1 MGVAGS
7 GKTTIGALL
16 ASELG
21 CRFWDADSFHS
32 TANIEK
38 MKQGIPLTDEDRAPW
53 LLTLRDQVVDAVAGK
68 NMGVLACSGLKVRY
82 REMLAEGTDRV
93 RFVYLRVTPELAR
106 RRLAT
111 RPPHFMNPELVENQF
126 AELDEP
132 SDAVVVDGSLP
143 PPEIIEAILRGLNGQ
158 AVAHATDGMPAQETA
173 SLEAATLASLRSAW
187 AEVAP
192 DKPFDADRAVALLVN
207 RVRHYEETL
216 WRIVET
222 PDALK
227 ALMAH
232 QRATG
237 QETEPGADHRL
248 DGLRKAAQIAGV
260 ALSPPRWLV
269 SRKMPSTADD
279 KPIPDEA

>member
-32 TANIEK
+32 AANIEK
-38 MKQGIPLTDEDRAPW
+38 MRQGIPLTDADRTPW
-53 LLTLRDQVVDAVAGK
+53 LVTLRDQVVHAVAGK
-68 NMGVLACSGLKVRY
+68 TMGVLACSSLKARY

-132 SDAVVVDGSLP
+132 PDAVVVDGSLSP
-143 PPEIIEAILRGLNGQ
+143 PQILEAILRGLNGR
-158 AVAHATDGMPAQETA
+158 AIAHATDGMPAQETV

-187 AEVAP
+187 AEVVP
-192 DKPFDADRAVALLVN
+192 DKAFDADRSVALLVN
-207 RVRHYEETL
+207 RLRHYEETL
-216 WRIVET
+216 WRIVEN

-237 QETEPGADHRL
+237 QETEPGAENRL

-269 SRKMPSTADD
+269 SRGLPSSPDD
-279 KPIPDEA
+279 KPASD